1 MSSLSGLY
9 RIMFY
14 CFRIDR
20 ITIVII
26 CFAKVELV
34 APIDAGHERIAT
46 WKSSSLDPRLINTLS
61 VHVGWLVGCF
71 MSVHGTFDGWC
82 STLSERKAHE
92 FFCKSKLL
100 VIWSSLQKKIN

>member
-1 MSSLSGLY
+1 MYNNHVNMSSLSGLY

-46 WKSSSLDPRLINTLS
+46 
-61 VHVGWLVGCF
+61 
-71 MSVHGTFDGWC
+71 
-82 STLSERKAHE
+82 
-92 FFCKSKLL
+92 
-100 VIWSSLQKKIN
+100 